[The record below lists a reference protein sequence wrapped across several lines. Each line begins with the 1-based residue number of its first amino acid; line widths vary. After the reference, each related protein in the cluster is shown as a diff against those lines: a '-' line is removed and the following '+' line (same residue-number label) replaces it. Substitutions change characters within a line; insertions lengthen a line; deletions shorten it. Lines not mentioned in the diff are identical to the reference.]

1 MYSAFDKKNSR
12 YFHTG
17 RNSKYYR
24 DCFEAIKSI
33 MALHSMEDWE
43 NEPDRKL
50 LDFFKVRID
59 KHKKVIEV

>member
-1 MYSAFDKKNSR
+1 MYSAFDLKNNR

-17 RNSKYYR
+17 RNSKSYS
-24 DCFEAIKSI
+24 DCFEAIRSI

-43 NEPDRKL
+43 NESDKEL

-59 KHKKVIEV
+59 KHKKVVEV

>member
-33 MALHSMEDWE
+33 MAPQTMEDWE
-43 NEPDRKL
+43 DEPDKTL

-59 KHKKVIEV
+59 KHKKTIEV